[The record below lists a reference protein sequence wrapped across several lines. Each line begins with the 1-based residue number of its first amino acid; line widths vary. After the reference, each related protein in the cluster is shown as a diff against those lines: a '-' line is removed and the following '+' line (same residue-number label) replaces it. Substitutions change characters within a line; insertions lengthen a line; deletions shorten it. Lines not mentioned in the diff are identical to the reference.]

1 MAGALAGIK
10 VLDCT
15 QIIAGPLAAS
25 LLSEMGAEVVKVE
38 PLEGEPWRL
47 QAEIIP
53 KESRGFLTHNR
64 GKLGLA
70 VDFKNPAS
78 APIREALLG
87 WADVLLT
94 NYRPDAA
101 ESLGLTYEHAS
112 KVNPRIIACDVT
124 AFGQKGPDAA
134 RRGYDLI
141 AQAMSGLT
149 HSNPN
154 IVDGLPMQ
162 IAFAPSDVVTGT
174 ALAVAGMLLVAS
186 SLLSNSLSLIR
197 KHQRS

>member
-53 KESRGFLTHNR
+53 KESRAFLSQNR
-64 GKLGLA
+64 GKLGFA

-78 APIREALLG
+78 
-87 WADVLLT
+87 
-94 NYRPDAA
+94 
-101 ESLGLTYEHAS
+101 
-112 KVNPRIIACDVT
+112 
-124 AFGQKGPDAA
+124 
-134 RRGYDLI
+134 
-141 AQAMSGLT
+141 
-149 HSNPN
+149 
-154 IVDGLPMQ
+154 
-162 IAFAPSDVVTGT
+162 
-174 ALAVAGMLLVAS
+174 
-186 SLLSNSLSLIR
+186 
-197 KHQRS
+197 